1 MRMCPRPSLRTHIF
15 NGTVDLFL
23 IQHEVCGQVAEAL
36 QACHGHHVY
45 GEPTAHRL
53 LTWCKR
59 STDCLS
65 LPILALGQ
73 KAGAESEGNLATANT
88 FDTSRR
94 VRHYRAD

>member
-1 MRMCPRPSLRTHIF
+1 MRMYPGPSLRTHMS

-23 IQHEVCGQVAEAL
+23 IQHEVFGQVAEAL

-59 STDCLS
+59 SADCFS
-65 LPILALGQ
+65 LATLALWHV
-73 KAGAESEGNLATANT
+73 AGAESEGNLATANT